1 MAYSTKFTVATHML
15 VMLDMFSE
23 EQVTSKDMAASIQTN
38 PALVRKLL
46 SLLKKG
52 GLVDSTP
59 GPSKTKLMRQ
69 PEDITLYDIYVAVEE
84 VQSLFTIHEE
94 TNQACPVGKNIQS
107 VMLGYTEKIEGVVRD
122 EMQSVTLA
130 DVIRDIKNKN

>member
-1 MAYSTKFTVATHML
+1 MAYSTKFTVVTHML

-23 EQVTSKDMAASIQTN
+23 AQVTSKDMAASIQTN

-52 GLVDSTP
+52 DLVDSTP
-59 GPSKTKLMRQ
+59 GPSKTTLTRR
-69 PEDITLYDIYVAVEE
+69 PEEITLYDIYMAVED
-84 VQSLFTIHEE
+84 VQALFTIHDE
-94 TNQACPVGKNIQS
+94 TNQGCPVGKNIQS

-122 EMQSVTLA
+122 EMQSITLA
-130 DVIRDIKNKN
+130 DVIKDIKNKN